1 MRVQMLTFLLAAMVT
16 LGGAFGVVLLRNT
29 VHNALSL
36 IATLFGIAI
45 LFMTLDAYFLA
56 AVQVIVYAGAV
67 VVLFLFVI
75 MLLGVDKIDHGGHEI
90 FKGQRSAS
98 ILVGVAVLGLS
109 LTALLSVGAVATGS
123 ASSMAA
129 LDPTVPDIDG
139 LAKVIFTDHVFA
151 FEITSILLTIAVVG
165 AVVLARR
172 GGSVIDLDEFPD
184 GPADVYIPPPA
195 TVRDDDLAVRADA
208 PEDDGEGADGEADGP
223 ADGGDESDLATLTAE
238 PEAGA

>member
-1 MRVQMLTFLLAAMVT
+1 MLTFLLAAMVT

-75 MLLGVDKIDHGGHEI
+75 MLLGVDKIDHIEREI
-90 FKGQRSAS
+90 FKGQRGAS
-98 ILVGVAVLGLS
+98 VLVGVAVLGLS
-109 LTALLSVGAVATGS
+109 LTALLSVGSVTTGR

-129 LDPTVPDIDG
+129 VDPTIPDIDG

-151 FEITSILLTIAVVG
+151 FEITSVLLTIAVVG

-172 GGSVIDLDEFPD
+172 SGSAIDLDEFPD
-184 GPADVYIPPPA
+184 GPAVIEVAEPEPSGDEGV
-195 TVRDDDLAVRADA
+195 AD
-208 PEDDGEGADGEADGP
+208 ADGEVAP
-223 ADGGDESDLATLTAE
+223 SEGDEGAGSDLATVPTE